1 MAETIT
7 IQTVYNELKKL
18 ETKMITK
25 DEIESLIQTVE
36 IVSNPDTIK
45 QLMRSKE
52 DITHGRVK
60 EVNSVKDILSA

>member
-36 IVSNPDTIK
+36 IATNPDTIK
-45 QLMRSKE
+45 QLIRSKE

>member
-7 IQTVYNELKKL
+7 IKTVYDELRNL

-25 DEIESLIQTVE
+25 NEIESLIQTVE
-36 IVSNPDTIK
+36 IVANPDTIK

-60 EVNSVKDILSA
+60 EVSSVKDILSA